1 MAKQENF
8 DEAVEQF
15 ERLLNVTVKVTPT
28 NSGKSSSNPRNY
40 LSDGF
45 IFIRHDPNFIGLNRI
60 DYFDPHEVKPTGSVA
75 YDIYLTLLNYSA
87 PKKITD
93 LIDRVGFENWHLRN
107 KVDEL
112 RNAEML
118 KNAKRA
124 YFDIRNF
131 VSASCFAYSIYL
143 NVDENGESVLC
154 NDCLSDSEEH
164 GKLVGSLVCDLN
176 TAITFNGNKT
186 MDSGRYCLLE
196 DLMDEKA
203 KHQLERY
210 NDWINDRFV
219 TIEVID
225 NWTGRLYDTW
235 FDYPI
240 VESDVVPA
248 LDEISIGA
256 LQDRKDMLA
265 PVPMPEINEMA
276 CKVRDYAKSHKLKAI
291 EGRNVHSF
299 AVATYFEKLND
310 EMCNILTARTGKKYG
325 LLFSNGCSIEY
336 SKFFGEFIDAIKHG
350 YLSWDDLNRLAESK
364 SFIESVA
371 EECKKELVERG

>member
-1 MAKQENF
+1 MTKQENF

-45 IFIRHDPNFIGLNRI
+45 IFIRHDPHFIGLNRI
-60 DYFDPHEVKPTGSVA
+60 DYFDPHEVKPTGNAV
-75 YDIYLTLLNYSA
+75 YDIYLTLLGYSA

-93 LIDRVGFENWHLRN
+93 LIDCVGFEGGQLRN
-107 KVDEL
+107 KVDEI
-112 RNAEML
+112 RDAEML
-118 KNAKRA
+118 ENASRA
-124 YFDIRNF
+124 YFDIRHF
-131 VSASCFAYSIYL
+131 VSASCFSYGICL
-143 NVDENGESVLC
+143 NVDENGEGVLYS
-154 NDCLSDSEEH
+154 DRLSDSEEH
-164 GKLVGSLVCDLN
+164 GKLVGSLVCDLE

-186 MDSGRYCLLE
+186 MDNGHYCLLG

-210 NDWINDRFV
+210 NDWINSRFV
-219 TIEVID
+219 TIEVKD
-225 NWTGRLYDTW
+225 NWSGHSYDTR

-240 VESDVVPA
+240 VESDVIPA
-248 LDEISIGA
+248 LNEISIGA

-276 CKVRDYAKSHKLKAI
+276 CKVRDYAKSHKLKTI

-336 SKFFGEFIDAIKHG
+336 SKFFDEFINAIKHG

>member
-15 ERLLNVTVKVTPT
+15 ERLLNVTVKITPT
-28 NSGKSSSNPRNY
+28 TAFRPSSNPRNY

-45 IFIRHDPNFIGLNRI
+45 IFIKHDPNFNVLNRV
-60 DYFDPHEVKPTGSVA
+60 DYFDPHEVEPTGNAA
-75 YDIYLTLLNYSA
+75 YDIYRTLLGDLA
-87 PKKITD
+87 PKKVID
-93 LIDRVGFENWHLRN
+93 LIDRVGFEDGHLRN
-107 KVDEL
+107 KVDEMI
-112 RNAEML
+112 NAEMIS
-118 KNAKRA
+118 NAKQAYSDIERYVSSACYHYDIHVDRA
-124 YFDIRNF
+124 DNGEVIVIRNPTE
-131 VSASCFAYSIYL
+131 YS
-143 NVDENGESVLC
+143 
-154 NDCLSDSEEH
+154 
-164 GKLVGSLVCDLN
+164 KFVGSLVCDLN

-186 MDSGRYCLLE
+186 MDSGHYCLLE

-235 FDYPI
+235 FDYSI

-248 LDEISIGA
+248 LNEISIGA

-276 CKVRDYAKSHKLKAI
+276 CKVRDYAKSHKLKTI

-336 SKFFGEFIDAIKHG
+336 SKFFDEFINAIKHG

-364 SFIESVA
+364 SFIKSVA
-371 EECKKELVERG
+371 EDCKKELVERG

>member
-15 ERLLNVTVKVTPT
+15 ERLLNVTVKITPT

-60 DYFDPHEVKPTGSVA
+60 DYFDPHEVKPTGGAA
-75 YDIYLTLLNYSA
+75 YDIYLTLLGYSA

-93 LIDRVGFENWHLRN
+93 LIDCVGFEGGRLRN
-107 KVDEL
+107 KVDEM
-112 RNAEML
+112 RDAEML
-118 KNAKRA
+118 ENARRA
-124 YFDIRNF
+124 YFDVRHF
-131 VSASCFAYSIYL
+131 VSASCFSYGIYL
-143 NVDENGESVLC
+143 NVDENGEGVLY
-154 NDCLSDSEEH
+154 NDRLSDSEEH
-164 GKLVGSLVCDLN
+164 GKLVGSLVCDLE
-176 TAITFNGNKT
+176 TANALNGNET
-186 MDSGRYCLLE
+186 MNGGHYCFLA

-203 KHQLERY
+203 KHQLKRY
-210 NDWINDRFV
+210 NDWINGRFV
-219 TIEVID
+219 TIEVKD
-225 NWTGRLYDTW
+225 NWTGRSYDTR

-276 CKVRDYAKSHKLKAI
+276 CKVRDYAKSHKLKTI

-310 EMCNILTARTGKKYG
+310 EMCNMLSRKTGKKYG

-336 SKFFGEFIDAIKHG
+336 SKFFDEFINAIKHS
-350 YLSWDDLNRLAESK
+350 YLSWDDLNHLAKSE
-364 SFIESVA
+364 SFIKSVA
-371 EECKKELVERG
+371 EDCKKRLVERG

>member
-15 ERLLNVTVKVTPT
+15 ERLLNVTVKITPT

-107 KVDEL
+107 KVDEI
-112 RNAEML
+112 RDAEML
-118 KNAKRA
+118 ENAKRA

-143 NVDENGESVLC
+143 NVDENGEGVLYS
-154 NDCLSDSEEH
+154 DRLSDSEER
-164 GKLVGSLVCDLN
+164 GKLVGSLVCDFN

-186 MDSGRYCLLE
+186 MDDGHYCFLS
-196 DLMDEKA
+196 DLMYEKA
-203 KHQLERY
+203 KHQLKRY
-210 NDWINDRFV
+210 NDWINCRLV
-219 TIEVID
+219 NLEIID
-225 NWTGRLYDTW
+225 NWTGRSYDTG

-276 CKVRDYAKSHKLKAI
+276 CKVRDYAKSHKLKTI

-310 EMCNILTARTGKKYG
+310 EMCNMLSRKTGKKYG
-325 LLFSNGCSIEY
+325 SLFSNGCSIGY
-336 SKFFGEFIDAIKHG
+336 SKFSDEFINAIKHS
-350 YLSWDDLNRLAESK
+350 YLSWDDLNHLAKSE
-364 SFIESVA
+364 SFIKSVA
-371 EECKKELVERG
+371 EDCKKRLVERG